1 MEIKNSL
8 KTQINENQT
17 KPESK
22 DPAKLS
28 DEFQKQIDKKI
39 KEENKETKKE
49 ENVKNDKNPKDNP
62 DEKPRLDTK
71 DLTTLK
77 LFVLPYTNKDIL
89 SVNLKTHFED
99 KSTNV
104 LQTKQNH
111 LPTTKEN
118 YPIETD
124 QSVLNELKNKKKNTK
139 ENMEF
144 NPFASFEKLTNSLKE
159 LAKEEKVKES
169 KIIKEL
175 IEKLNVQKLENS
187 RQVEIK
193 FDQEKVGALTVQ
205 ILNQED
211 KITVVFKTNS
221 KFLYDELK
229 NNKSLLSSMLEGRK
243 LKTDKIVIDYE
254 EVI

>member
-8 KTQINENQT
+8 NKTQINENQT
-17 KPESK
+17 NSK
-22 DPAKLS
+22 DSNKLS

-39 KEENKETKKE
+39 KEENKETKKDE
-49 ENVKNDKNPKDNP
+49 QIKNDKNQKDNI
-62 DEKPRLDTK
+62 DEKPKLDTK

-77 LFVLPYTNKDIL
+77 LFVLPYMNKDIL
-89 SVNLKTHFED
+89 SVNLKTYIDD
-99 KSTNV
+99 KQSNTPQV
-104 LQTKQNH
+104 KQN
-111 LPTTKEN
+111 PAAITKEN
-118 YPIETD
+118 YNIETE
-124 QSVLNELKNKKKNTK
+124 QSFLNELKNKKKNTK
-139 ENMEF
+139 ENIDF
-144 NPFASFEKLTNSLKE
+144 NPFATFEKLTTSLKE

-175 IEKLNVQKLENS
+175 IEKLDVQKLENS
-187 RQVEIK
+187 RQVEIR
-193 FDQEKVGALTVQ
+193 FDREKIGSLTVQ

-211 KITVVFKTNS
+211 KITIVFKTNS

-229 NNKSLLSSMLEGRK
+229 NNKSLLSSMLESRK